1 MQKKNN
7 DNILLFSTEK
17 RARFD
22 DNFYLK
28 LTPLGA
34 PQYAKLYILP

>member
-1 MQKKNN
+1 MFLFIQDTMQKKNN

-22 DNFYLK
+22 DNF
-28 LTPLGA
+28 
-34 PQYAKLYILP
+34 